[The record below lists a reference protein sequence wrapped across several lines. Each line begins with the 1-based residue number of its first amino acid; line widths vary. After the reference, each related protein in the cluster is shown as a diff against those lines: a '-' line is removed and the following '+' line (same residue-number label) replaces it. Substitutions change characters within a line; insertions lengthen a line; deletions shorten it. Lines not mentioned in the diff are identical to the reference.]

1 MAEYIDRHALK
12 NDGHVC
18 WHDGKGNVFYEV
30 DHAPIADVVE
40 VVHGEWVLK
49 SEIHKMLDD
58 VDEEFFVECPFC
70 KRTFYVPFE
79 FEEEKMLAYAKK
91 KYPYCNCGAKMDGK
105 VLPHKF
111 LGKSQDGDCGVEI
124 LDRKDGEGK

>member
-40 VVHGEWVLK
+40 VVRGEWIQTTEPLGWN
-49 SEIHKMLDD
+49 E
-58 VDEEFFVECPFC
+58 VDCIECTHCHESWIMDEDFDIDCFVSGWKYCP
-70 KRTFYVPFE
+70 
-79 FEEEKMLAYAKK
+79 
-91 KYPYCNCGAKMDGK
+91 NCGAKMDGK
-105 VLPHKF
+105 
-111 LGKSQDGDCGVEI
+111 GDKNG
-124 LDRKDGEGK
+124 

>member
-40 VVHGEWVLK
+40 VVHGEWVVNEQYFWVMC
-49 SEIHKMLDD
+49 SACGTERYDD
-58 VDEEFFVECPFC
+58 QDEHTENFKYCP
-70 KRTFYVPFE
+70 Y
-79 FEEEKMLAYAKK
+79 
-91 KYPYCNCGAKMDGK
+91 CGAKMDGK
-105 VLPHKF
+105 
-111 LGKSQDGDCGVEI
+111 DGVEN
-124 LDRKDGEGK
+124 G